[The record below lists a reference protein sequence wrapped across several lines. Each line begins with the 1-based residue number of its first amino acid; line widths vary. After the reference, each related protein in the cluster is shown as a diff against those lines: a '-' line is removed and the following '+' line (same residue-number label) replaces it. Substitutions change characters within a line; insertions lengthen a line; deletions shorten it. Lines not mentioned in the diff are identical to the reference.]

1 MENKDTRNKVH
12 KFEANRKY
20 FTICIYSLFVILVA
34 LIMWKLL
41 YNWDNTVNGIK
52 KIISILSPFIVG
64 AFIAFMLSPMNIFFR
79 DTFFAK
85 KLKIKSEKLQSILA
99 IIVTYTI
106 FIGVVTVLIIF
117 IIPQVGQSVS
127 DLVAR
132 VPGWYTM
139 AEEYIINFS
148 TSHPELDFIDFNK
161 IIASLKET
169 NLVEQV
175 VSRIT
180 NVIPNI
186 IAFLLDTS
194 INIVRMLFNLL
205 IAIIVS
211 IYILFDKKHFKNGF
225 RRLLYA
231 IFPRRITLL
240 VVDILKESHHIF
252 SGFLFGKVVDSIIMG
267 LLCFIAMTLLQL
279 DYPILI
285 SVIVG
290 ITNVIPYFGPYIG
303 GVIGALIL
311 LIVSPVKMLI
321 FGVLIL
327 ALQQFDGLYLG
338 PKILGDSIGIKP
350 IWIIFSVTVGGSLC
364 GVLGMFLGVPVVAV
378 IVYIINRI
386 VDYRLETKR
395 ITFDENNTDLAHHI
409 KKKMVENESNI

>member
-1 MENKDTRNKVH
+1 MENRHNKAY
-12 KFEANRKY
+12 KFQANRKY
-20 FTICIYSLFVILVA
+20 FTISIYALFVILMG
-34 LIMWKLL
+34 LIMWKLI
-41 YNWDNTVNGIK
+41 YNWDKTVEVTK
-52 KIISILSPFIVG
+52 YVISILSPFIVG
-64 AFIAFMLSPMNIFFR
+64 AFIAFMLSPMNVFFR

-85 KLKIKSEKLQSILA
+85 KLKLKSEKLQSILA
-99 IIVTYTI
+99 IIVTYII

-117 IIPQVGQSVS
+117 IIPQVGQSIS

-132 VPGWYTM
+132 IPGWYTM
-139 AEEYIINFS
+139 AEEFVVNFAK
-148 TSHPELDFIDFNK
+148 SHPELDFIDFNQ
-161 IIASLKET
+161 ILDSLKQT
-169 NLVEQV
+169 NVVEQV
-175 VSRIT
+175 LSEVTS
-180 NVIPNI
+180 VIPNI
-186 IAFLLDTS
+186 ISFVLDAS
-194 INIVRMLFNLL
+194 INIVKMLFNLL

-211 IYILFDKKHFKNGF
+211 IYILFDKNHFKKGF

-231 IFPRRITLL
+231 LFPKRITVLI
-240 VVDILKESHHIF
+240 VDILKESHHIF

-409 KKKMVENESNI
+409 KKTMVENESNI